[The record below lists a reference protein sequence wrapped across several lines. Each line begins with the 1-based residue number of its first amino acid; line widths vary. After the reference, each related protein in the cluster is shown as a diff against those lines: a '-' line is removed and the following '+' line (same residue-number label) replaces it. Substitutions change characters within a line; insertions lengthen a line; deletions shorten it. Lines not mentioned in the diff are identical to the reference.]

1 VRIVWRGRAL
11 ADLMALQ
18 AYVAKDDARAAR
30 AVAGRIR
37 AAVGQLKA
45 FPDIGRPGRVR
56 GTRELV
62 VVGTPYVIPYRVK
75 GEEVQILR
83 VYHAARRWPKRL

>member
-1 VRIVWRGRAL
+1 MSPKTMHVLRERLPEGS
-11 ADLMALQ
+11 
-18 AYVAKDDARAAR
+18 
-30 AVAGRIR
+30 G

-56 GTRELV
+56 GARELV